1 MLGTPPLP
9 TAVPSPRRPPP
20 EAQCTETA
28 LSTGER
34 CARWARAGG
43 PHCGTHARHRAT
55 QTALTASV
63 AVVQMTAASWQ
74 EWNFRSRAWQAEAWR
89 LYDITGQVRF
99 VSNWVGNSVSRCR
112 LYVAKVDDSGEPGE
126 ETKDSKLA
134 QLASGPLG
142 VGPAK
147 DEALRLLGINLFVAG
162 ECYVVCEADAGEG
175 GEDRWFVVS
184 NRQIKRVGND
194 IIIRRSQLHG
204 GGEMQYRDGVDLLL
218 RVWTPH
224 PADTDEPDSPV
235 RSAIPDLREIEA
247 LRKREFAELDSRL
260 AGAGMLPLPA
270 GIDFPRGDKDPDGLP
285 GFTSLLMRTMAKSLS
300 DRASAEALVPIMFT
314 VPGEYLDKIKP
325 ITFWSELSAQLLPLR
340 ESAVRSLAQSLDIPP
355 EVLLGMGDANHWSA
369 WQTSEDAITTQ
380 IVPVLSRIADALST
394 GYLRGAIEVLGREP
408 DSHVYAFDTAPL
420 TTRPNRAADA
430 LNYHGAGLISD
441 DAAIES
447 GAFREDQKPSP
458 EERLRRLVEQA
469 FESNPALV
477 LADATLRNILG
488 IAGEPTP
495 PPAPP
500 QPAMPEPAN
509 PAETPEPRGLPQPTP
524 QTEAS
529 ALVTVAN
536 VVMRRALSLAGG
548 RLVPHTQRDRYAGSP
563 RYQLHSRYGVV
574 TRDRAEQVLRGA
586 WDDLPD
592 VAEDLHVDAGQL
604 QALLHGF
611 AVELL
616 TRGMAYDVQL
626 LRDLVEAAAR
636 GRRLDTMAGVG
647 A

>member
-1 MLGTPPLP
+1 MLGTL
-9 TAVPSPRRPPP
+9 PSPRRPPP
-20 EAQCTETA
+20 ESQCTETA
-28 LSTGER
+28 VSTGAR
-34 CARWARAGG
+34 CGKWARPGG
-43 PHCGTHARHRAT
+43 QHCGTHARHRAT
-55 QTALTASV
+55 QGALTASV
-63 AVVQMTAASWQ
+63 AVVQMSGAAWQ
-74 EWNFRSRAWQAEAWR
+74 EWSFRSRAWQNEAWR
-89 LYDITGQVRF
+89 LYDITGQLRF
-99 VSNWVGNSVSRCR
+99 VANWVGNSVSRCR
-112 LYVAKVDDSGEPGE
+112 LYVAELNESGEPGK
-126 ETKDSKLA
+126 ETNDDALA
-134 QLASGPLG
+134 QLAAGPLG

-162 ECYVVCEADAGEG
+162 ECYVVCEADAGENG
-175 GEDRWFVVS
+175 DDRWFVVS

-194 IIIRRSQLHG
+194 IVIRRSQLHG

-224 PADTDEPDSPV
+224 PADTDEPDSPA

-260 AGAGMLPLPA
+260 AGAGMLPLPD
-270 GIDFPRGDKDPDGLP
+270 GIDFPRGDKDPPGVA
-285 GFTSLLMRTMAKSLS
+285 GFTQLLMRTMAKSLS

-314 VPGEYLDKIKP
+314 VPTEVLDKIKP
-325 ITFWSELSAQLLPLR
+325 VTFWSELSAQLLPLR
-340 ESAVRSLAQSLDIPP
+340 ESAVRSLAQSLDVPP
-355 EVLLGMGDANHWSA
+355 EILLGLGDANHWSA
-369 WQTSEDAITTQ
+369 WQTSEDAVTTQ

-394 GYLRGAIEVLGREP
+394 GYLRGALDVLGHDA

-430 LNYHGAGLISD
+430 LSYHGALLLSD
-441 DAAIES
+441 DAALEA
-447 GAFREDQKPSP
+447 GAFRDDQKPSD

-469 FESNPALV
+469 ITASPAL
-477 LADATLRNILG
+477 LADPTLRSIIG
-488 IAGEPTP
+488 IATPAPP
-495 PPAPP
+495 PPAAPEPP
-500 QPAMPEPAN
+500 PGGTPAPSQPAPADN
-509 PAETPEPRGLPQPTP
+509 PRALPQPTP

-536 VVMRRALSLAGG
+536 MVMRRALSLAGG
-548 RLVPHTQRDRYAGSP
+548 RLVPHTQRDRYAGTP

-574 TRDRAEQVLRGA
+574 SRDRAEQVLRGA
-586 WDDLPD
+586 WEDLPD
-592 VAEDLHVDAGQL
+592 AAEDLHVDAAQL

-636 GRRLDTMAGVG
+636 GRRLNTLAGVG